1 MNIRMILNEVKV
13 DPLIPFLRKINFQL
27 KSTLL
32 ANDVTLYTESYRFY
46 YLALE
51 RLLNGMSLARRFRNG
66 PYYALKY
73 GAKYTPQ
80 EKKLAQK
87 FHKTKRYF
95 DLDFVDFLIHSRIL
109 LDRTITLSKYFLSE
123 KTLPSFVSFNR
134 HKKFVQNPSHRPYGN
149 HESYAQ
155 YICGETNWF
164 DKILKPVRDKF
175 LVHPQ
180 QNHTKFFGLPDF
192 GPSEIEMIIILPSGS
207 TEKPLVKVDH
217 IRVSIVEL
225 VDNIQ
230 DFLRFFSSYGR
241 DVLGG

>member
-1 MNIRMILNEVKV
+1 MNIQMILNEVKV
-13 DPLIPFLRKINFQL
+13 DPLIPLLRKINSQL
-27 KSTLL
+27 KSTLM
-32 ANDVTLYTESYRFY
+32 ANDVTLYTESFQFY
-46 YLALE
+46 YLTLE
-51 RLLNGMSLARRFRNG
+51 RLLNEMSLARRFRNG
-66 PYYALKY
+66 PHYALKY

-87 FHKTKRYF
+87 FHNTKRYF

-109 LDRTITLSKYFLSE
+109 LDRSIALSKYFLTE

-134 HKKFVQNPSHRPYGN
+134 HKKFFQNPSHRPYGN
-149 HESYAQ
+149 HERYAH
-155 YICGETNWF
+155 YVCDETNWF
-164 DKILKPVRDKF
+164 DQILKPVRDKF

-180 QNHTKFFGLPDF
+180 QNHTKFFGLPDS
-192 GPSEIEMIIILPSGS
+192 GPSEIEMTIILPCGS
-207 TEKPLVKVDH
+207 AEKPLAKVDY

-241 DVLGG
+241 DILRG